1 MFETLKKAF
10 TTAPVLKIPDDENQ
24 FRLETDSSD
33 FATEVVLS
41 QYDPQDQKFHPVA
54 YYSKSLNEHE
64 RNYEIYDKEMLAII
78 YALEE
83 YRHYL
88 EGYLKVIEIWS
99 DYFNL
104 IYFKS
109 AQKLT

>member
-33 FATEVVLS
+33 FATGAVLS
-41 QYDPQDQKFHPVA
+41 QYDPKDQIFHPVI
-54 YYSKSLNEHE
+54 YYLKSLNEHK
-64 RNYEIYDKEMLAII
+64 RNYEIYDRKMLAII
-78 YALEE
+78 CALEE

-88 EGYLKVIEIWS
+88 ERHPKTVEI
-99 DYFNL
+99 
-104 IYFKS
+104 
-109 AQKLT
+109 